1 MAEIL
6 PEIMEEEWMK
16 FKFALEEKEIEQV
29 LFEPMIMVPSSI
41 DEKTGTKKNGA

>member
-1 MAEIL
+1 
-6 PEIMEEEWMK
+6 MK

-41 DEKTGTKKNGA
+41 DEKTSGVVKKNGA